1 MTCMLVTLSSSLRLH
16 NFDLVWLIKLA
27 ESCDSTLANLWIGS
41 VLILILIL
49 VLQSL
54 LKIIDRVRL
63 MGNVSHGM
71 RVCWRDSCNLWQS
84 RQVNTLVLHRIAKI
98 LVLYNGMTERLVG

>member
-1 MTCMLVTLSSSLRLH
+1 MTCMLVIISISLRLH

-54 LKIIDRVRL
+54 LEIIYCVRL
-63 MGNVSHGM
+63 MGNVSHRM
-71 RVCWRDSCNLWQS
+71 RVCRRDSCYLWQS
-84 RQVNTLVLHRIAKI
+84 RQVNTLVLHSVTKI
-98 LVLYNGMTERLVG
+98 LVFHNGVAQRFIC